1 MLLYTVSLDAID
13 NAILKQATWLI
24 LAGIF
29 ILIIAILISLKFAET
44 LIKPLRE
51 LKKFANEL
59 AVGNY
64 NIKLEKMKIVDDE
77 IGDLAQTFEHMA
89 HEIDKSEKLKRN
101 LYHLYLMN

>member
-1 MLLYTVSLDAID
+1 MSISLPLKVNNIIEGVVRYTVSLDAID

-64 NIKLEKMKIVDDE
+64 NIKLE
-77 IGDLAQTFEHMA
+77 
-89 HEIDKSEKLKRN
+89 R
-101 LYHLYLMN
+101 